1 MRQAKG
7 RDRQVTTRVLCN
19 LIDIF
24 EALINAFDLI
34 PVGTGG
40 LRIHYVAGL
49 LLAHTEICG
58 VGPKRAWNIVKS
70 GPTLNPSQLI
80 LQINSRL

>member
-34 PVGTGG
+34 PVRTGG
-40 LRIHYVAGL
+40 PRIHYVAGL
-49 LLAHTEICG
+49 LLTDTEICG
-58 VGPKRAWNIVKS
+58 IGTKRAWNVVKC
-70 GPTLNPSQLI
+70 GPALNPSQLV